1 MIVPDK
7 PMDYRQRT
15 ILHLVHRLTFG
26 GAERVLVNYLNGSSQ
41 SLRHVICSFF
51 PADSFSREIKS
62 RDVQVI
68 NLDKKTGNDLS
79 IPCKLARICLK
90 YDADVIHCQGWGTY
104 LEGLLCAG
112 LLLGR
117 IKFVFAFHGKTI
129 ADLGA
134 LPRRRIWMQRI
145 GAVLGNA
152 IITPSEEMRLDYART
167 MDIDP
172 KRIDVIHNGV
182 DIDLFCPG
190 LGASAVRKEFGIE
203 HHETVV
209 GCVARFD
216 PVKNFPGLIKAF
228 AGVKRKGIDARLLL
242 VGDGPQMEELR
253 ALVDDL
259 GLKRDVLF
267 TGRRTDVPQ
276 CLQAM
281 DVYIQPSFYEGF
293 SMTILEAMSSGL
305 PVIAFDVG
313 GTHEMLIHG
322 FNGLLL
328 QRNAENV
335 LEEAMIDLAEHR
347 EKFREMGGNAR
358 TIVEERFS
366 LTGMISKYDN
376 LFTSI

>member
-1 MIVPDK
+1 
-7 PMDYRQRT
+7 MDSCRRT

-26 GAERVLVNYLNGSSQ
+26 GAERVLVNYLNGSNQ

-51 PADSFSREIKS
+51 PADSFVREIRSKNVAVV
-62 RDVQVI
+62 D
-68 NLDKKTGNDLS
+68 LHKKNGNDLR
-79 IPCKLARICLK
+79 IPLKLARICRQ
-90 YDADVIHCQGWGTY
+90 YEVDVIHCQGWGTY

-112 LLLGR
+112 LFLGR

-129 ADLGA
+129 ADLGV
-134 LPRRRIWMQRI
+134 LPRRRIWMQRS

-167 MDIDP
+167 MGIDP

-182 DIDLFCPG
+182 DIDQFCPG
-190 LGASAVRKEFGIE
+190 TNASAVRQEFGIGE
-203 HHETVV
+203 QETIM

-216 PVKNFPGLIKAF
+216 PVKNFPGLINAF
-228 AGVKRKGIDARLLL
+228 AAAKTKGIAARLLL

-259 GLKRDVLF
+259 GLKRDVIF
-267 TGRRTDVPQ
+267 PGRRTDVPQ

-281 DVYIQPSFYEGF
+281 DIYIQPSFYEGF

-313 GTHEMLIHG
+313 GTHEMLTHG

-328 QRNAENV
+328 QRNAENA
-335 LEEAMIDLAEHR
+335 LEEAMIDLAAHR
-347 EKFREMGGNAR
+347 EKCREMGKNAR

-366 LTGMISKYDN
+366 LTGMISKYDK